1 MDMDR
6 RRRRLLRSSR
16 ASQSSRTRRTFRAD
30 NLTTVE
36 TSTWASQRRH
46 THKGGIPT
54 KAAYKDLAAHDVD
67 LIFAAGTTGEFTT
80 QLTRNGSM
88 SARRRPR
95 LGQRPD
101 LLAGRRRL
109 AVPGH
114 ATGRGGRRPGGGQ
127 ARSIDAVLLRGNR
140 VGHLVL
146 LRRHSG
152 PRSWGALYAYLF
164 PARTTTAA
172 THVQLI
178 RIAEISIAGV
188 KISWGTHATRREY
201 VDVLGGR
208 DRPVYSGLR
217 ST

>member
-1 MDMDR
+1 
-6 RRRRLLRSSR
+6 
-16 ASQSSRTRRTFRAD
+16 
-30 NLTTVE
+30 
-36 TSTWASQRRH
+36 
-46 THKGGIPT
+46 
-54 KAAYKDLAAHDVD
+54 
-67 LIFAAGTTGEFTT
+67 
-80 QLTRNGSM
+80 M
-88 SARRRPR
+88 SPRRRPR

-127 ARSIDAVLLRGNR
+127 ARSIDAELLRGNR

-188 KISWGTHATRREY
+188 KISWGTHATRGEY